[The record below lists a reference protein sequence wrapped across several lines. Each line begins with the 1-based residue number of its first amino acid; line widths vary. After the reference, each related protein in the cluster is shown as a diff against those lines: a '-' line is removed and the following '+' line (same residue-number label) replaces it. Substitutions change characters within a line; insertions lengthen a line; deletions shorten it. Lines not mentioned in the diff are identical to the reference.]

1 MQGPREINPKAF
13 LSRIKNT
20 LRGVKVRS
28 MIIKILKERKAVSV
42 AQIADE
48 VGLTPSAI
56 RRHLKNMGAEG
67 IVKNLRGRGQSLWT
81 LTGLGQQAIDET

>member
-1 MQGPREINPKAF
+1 
-13 LSRIKNT
+13 
-20 LRGVKVRS
+20 